1 MSNFNI
7 SNNMNITANNITDTI
22 NKIVTN
28 KSKMWDYLHT
38 FNVMS
43 KKAKSSGKDG
53 GINLHACYNSILQYA
68 ELMVKYKLYRQALN
82 SGYSTYNE
90 APNMEH
96 WKNIFMLCEKK
107 EILKGLNKIH
117 FIKKEIKAAK
127 GKKITQ
133 VETFNEQKLTQLKRD
148 ITIDIANI
156 QMKID
161 NFNNNTS
168 IEIDDDP
175 SMCTEEKI
183 ILTA

>member
-1 MSNFNI
+1 
-7 SNNMNITANNITDTI
+7 
-22 NKIVTN
+22 
-28 KSKMWDYLHT
+28 
-38 FNVMS
+38 
-43 KKAKSSGKDG
+43 
-53 GINLHACYNSILQYA
+53 
-68 ELMVKYKLYRQALN
+68 
-82 SGYSTYNE
+82 
-90 APNMEH
+90 
-96 WKNIFMLCEKK
+96 MLCEKK